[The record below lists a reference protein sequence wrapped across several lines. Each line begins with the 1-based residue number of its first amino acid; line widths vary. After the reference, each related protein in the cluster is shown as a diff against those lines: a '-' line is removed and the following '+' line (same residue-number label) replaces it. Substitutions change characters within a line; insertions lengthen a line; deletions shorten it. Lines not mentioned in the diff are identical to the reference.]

1 MIIISICTYKNKIAN
16 CSAFPLQC
24 PCLVRPEFSMTDFQ
38 QTVVLSCFVL
48 TYWVMATGK
57 LPGLRIDRAGIALAA
72 AGLLLALNIV
82 APRELLNVIDLPVL
96 ITLFSLMV
104 VGAHLEQA
112 KAFDLLTRKLAAP
125 GMNPHRLLAVVIG
138 LSALLSMVLVND
150 IVVFALAP
158 ILCMVCLY
166 RGFDPKP
173 QLLAMAAAS
182 NAGSA
187 ASLIGNPQNILIA
200 EVGHLVFIEHFLF
213 AAVPALLALVV
224 IYAVVRLV
232 FQHGLSQEGTSQPLP
247 TEHLNKRAASL
258 PALGLLAIVLAYLL
272 VPAQGWQV
280 ALGVAVLLTLFGRLN
295 TRELLPALDVPL
307 LIMIAGL
314 MVVTGSF
321 SEMPQLAH
329 IMNQVEQAGL
339 LPNTVWPSVVFSILA
354 SNTIGNVPAVVLLLN
369 VTDALN
375 TEALHM
381 LALFSTLAG
390 NLFLTGSLAN
400 IITAERAAQQGI
412 QLGFADFA
420 RMGVAVTFI
429 SMALAAA
436 WVIGF

>member
-1 MIIISICTYKNKIAN
+1 
-16 CSAFPLQC
+16 
-24 PCLVRPEFSMTDFQ
+24 MTDFQ
-38 QTVVLSCFVL
+38 QTVVLCCFVL

-72 AGLLLALNIV
+72 AGLLLAINIV
-82 APRELLNVIDLPVL
+82 VPGELMNIIDLPVL

-112 KAFDLLTRKLAAP
+112 KAFDLLTRKLATP
-125 GMNPHRLLAVVIG
+125 GMTPHRLLAVVIG
-138 LSALLSMVLVND
+138 LSALFSMLLVND
-150 IVVFALAP
+150 IVVYAFAP
-158 ILCMVCLY
+158 ILCTVCLY
-166 RGFDPKP
+166 QGFNPKP
-173 QLLAMAAAS
+173 QLLGMAAAS

-213 AAVPALLALVV
+213 AAVPALLTLVV
-224 IYAVVRLV
+224 IYGVLCGVFRHEVNEQGNEQGNARLDGQNLPGARLDKTAV
-232 FQHGLSQEGTSQPLP
+232 TLP
-247 TEHLNKRAASL
+247 TV
-258 PALGLLAIVLAYLL
+258 GLLMIVLAYLL

-280 ALGVAVLLTLFGRLN
+280 ALGVAVLLTVFGRLN
-295 TRELLPALDVPL
+295 TRELLPALDVSL
-307 LIMIAGL
+307 LVMIAGL

-321 SEMPQLAH
+321 SELPQLSE
-329 IMNQVEQAGL
+329 IMRQVEQAGL
-339 LPNTVWPSVVFSILA
+339 LPNTVWPSVVFSTLA
-354 SNTIGNVPAVVLLLN
+354 SNTIGNVPAVVLLLK
-369 VTDALN
+369 VTDALS

-390 NLFLTGSLAN
+390 NLLLTGSLAN

-412 QLGFADFA
+412 HLGFTDFA
-420 RMGVAVTFI
+420 RMGVAVTLI
-429 SMALAAA
+429 SMTLAAA

>member
-1 MIIISICTYKNKIAN
+1 
-16 CSAFPLQC
+16 
-24 PCLVRPEFSMTDFQ
+24 MTDFQ

-82 APRELLNVIDLPVL
+82 APGELLNIIDLPVL

-125 GMNPHRLLAVVIG
+125 GMHPPRLLAVVIS
-138 LSALLSMVLVND
+138 LSALFSMVLVND

-200 EVGHLVFIEHFLF
+200 EVGQLVFIEHFLF

-224 IYAVVRLV
+224 IYGVVRLV
-232 FQHGLSQEGTSQPLP
+232 FQHGLSQEGIAHDLP
-247 TEHLNKRAASL
+247 TENLNKKAVIL
-258 PALGLLAIVLAYLL
+258 PALGVLSIVLAYLL

-329 IMNQVEQAGL
+329 IMNQVEQTGL

-369 VTDALN
+369 VTDAMGTAALN

>member
-1 MIIISICTYKNKIAN
+1 
-16 CSAFPLQC
+16 
-24 PCLVRPEFSMTDFQ
+24 MTDFQ
-38 QTVVLSCFVL
+38 QTVVLCCFVL

-82 APRELLNVIDLPVL
+82 VPSELMNIIDLPVL

-112 KAFDLLTRKLAAP
+112 KVFDLLTRKLATP
-125 GMNPHRLLAVVIG
+125 GMTPHRLLAVVIG
-138 LSALLSMVLVND
+138 LSALFSMLLVND
-150 IVVFALAP
+150 IVVYAFAP
-158 ILCMVCLY
+158 ILCTVCLH

-173 QLLAMAAAS
+173 QLLGMAAAS

-200 EVGHLVFIEHFLF
+200 EVGQLVFIEHFLF
-213 AAVPALLALVV
+213 AAVPALLTLVV
-224 IYAVVRLV
+224 IYGVLCGVFRHEVSEQDNERIDGQNLPGTRLEKTAV
-232 FQHGLSQEGTSQPLP
+232 TLP
-247 TEHLNKRAASL
+247 TV
-258 PALGLLAIVLAYLL
+258 GLLIIVLAYLL
-272 VPAQGWQV
+272 MPEQGWQV
-280 ALGVAVLLTLFGRLN
+280 ALGVAVLLTIFGRLN
-295 TRELLPALDVPL
+295 TRELLPALDISL
-307 LIMIAGL
+307 LVMIAGL

-321 SEMPQLAH
+321 SELPQLSH

-420 RMGVAVTFI
+420 RMGMAVTFI